1 MKHKRSQM
9 IASHAQD
16 PDFSAQPEENSPGR
30 HRIRTYIRTAYQQ
43 DVTVA
48 HPETASLLHCIGHTL
63 THHSERKDTHT
74 ELSSPSSSSPDVH
87 TNVSIAHG
95 PLADSGL
102 RRTTTSTAPL
112 PPHP

>member
-63 THHSERKDTHT
+63 SLTTVKERI
-74 ELSSPSSSSPDVH
+74 LIRNS
-87 TNVSIAHG
+87 AHLVA
-95 PLADSGL
+95 PH
-102 RRTTTSTAPL
+102 RMYTPTSR
-112 PPHP
+112 